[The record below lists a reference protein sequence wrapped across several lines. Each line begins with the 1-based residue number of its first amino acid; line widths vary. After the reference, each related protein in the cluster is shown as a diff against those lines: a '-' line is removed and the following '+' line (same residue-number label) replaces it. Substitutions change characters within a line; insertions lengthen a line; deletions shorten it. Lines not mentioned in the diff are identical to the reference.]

1 MINTAI
7 SHLRKEKAYLDQADV
22 EDYADVVSEAETTV
36 SGIEYQQLL
45 AMVRELPPG
54 CQSVFNLYAI
64 EGYQHNEIAELLGI
78 SEGTSKSQY
87 ARAKQLLQA
96 KILETNNTNSS

>member
-1 MINTAI
+1 M
-7 SHLRKEKAYLDQADV
+7 D
-22 EDYADVVSEAETTV
+22 DYADAVSEGETTV
-36 SGIEYQQLL
+36 SGMEYQQLL
-45 AMVRELPPG
+45 GMVRELPAG

-64 EGYQHNEIAELLGI
+64 EGYQHNEIAQMLGI